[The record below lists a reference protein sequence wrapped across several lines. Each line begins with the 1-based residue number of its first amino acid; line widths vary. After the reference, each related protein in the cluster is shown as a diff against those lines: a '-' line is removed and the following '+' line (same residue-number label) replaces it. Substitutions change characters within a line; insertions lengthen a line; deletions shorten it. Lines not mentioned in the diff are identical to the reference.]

1 MTLDNLVGLLIVV
14 PLQIV
19 KYGRPYQQIG
29 EGHDDEGQ
37 CTNLEV
43 EKIWMILDKWNSLFG
58 VALKFEGIQE
68 PKFEFFCQ
76 PQISQEVG
84 FTFKSY
90 ISPLHPLLRLF

>member
-37 CTNLEV
+37 CTNLEI
-43 EKIWMILDKWNSLFG
+43 KKNWMILDKWNLLFG
-58 VALKFEGIQE
+58 VALKFEGFQE

-76 PQISQEVG
+76 PQISQEVR
-84 FTFKSY
+84 FYF
-90 ISPLHPLLRLF
+90 